1 MYLSTS
7 GNIVLANHTVNIL
20 LQMNRR
26 LLSEAERKL
35 DIDRYIYTY
44 HVHHVPKPISNLIL
58 PS

>member
-35 DIDRYIYTY
+35 DIDRCIYIHIMYIMY
-44 HVHHVPKPISNLIL
+44 LNRFLI
-58 PS
+58 